1 MIVIALILNAAVLV
15 GAFVFGLVVRRGSR
29 RRCIAACAIALGL
42 CLVKGALLRYP
53 DIETRL
59 FPSPNYVLFSGW
71 NGPLAM
77 LALGAMAG
85 LVRRRRDWL
94 FLILGGVVTVA
105 YVGDHLVGLASAS
118 GLKISPQCESYRCIQ
133 TTPYTCGPAAAATML
148 RAANIATDEQEM
160 ARLCLTREDRGTLD
174 LGLYRGLN
182 LKLQQ
187 VEAAVTV
194 RLVRLTYD
202 DLFTVPKPCL
212 LRVRFGLDHT
222 VVVLGT
228 TDDGLIVFDP
238 AAPHHDRPW
247 DREMLEEEADWSG
260 YAFVFHRLDG
270 GLLAPGPV
278 RLRYGSGQLAAAVP
292 RPLLSGPAVPAAA
305 CGAWVPEASGSVDAA
320 VRRPVR
326 AHGHAGGA
334 DVSRPMSPTAAS
346 PAPGGRPLRGAPAR
360 RSPAI
365 PDL

>member
-1 MIVIALILNAAVLV
+1 MIVLALILNAAVLV
-15 GAFVFGLVVRRGSR
+15 AAFAFGLVVRRGSR
-29 RRCIAACAIALGL
+29 RGCIVACAIALGL

-53 DIETRL
+53 DVETRL
-59 FPSPNYVLFSGW
+59 FPFPDYVLFSGW

-94 FLILGGVVTVA
+94 FLILGGTVTVA
-105 YVGDHLVGLASAS
+105 YFGDYLNGLASAS
-118 GLKISPQCESYRCIQ
+118 GLNISPRSESYRCIQ

-148 RAANIATDEQEM
+148 RAANIVTDEQEM
-160 ARLCLTREDRGTLD
+160 ARLCLTREGRGTLD

-202 DLFTVPKPCL
+202 DLLTVPKPCL

-228 TDDGLIVFDP
+228 QGKRLLVFDP
-238 AAPHHDRPW
+238 AAPYHDRPW
-247 DREMLEEEADWSG
+247 DREMLLEDAGWSG

-270 GLLAPGPV
+270 GSLAPGPV
-278 RLRYGSGQLAAAVP
+278 RLRYRSGQLAAAVP
-292 RPLLSGPAVPAAA
+292 RPVLSGRAVPAA
-305 CGAWVPEASGSVDAA
+305 P
-320 VRRPVR
+320 RP
-326 AHGHAGGA
+326 
-334 DVSRPMSPTAAS
+334 
-346 PAPGGRPLRGAPAR
+346 
-360 RSPAI
+360 
-365 PDL
+365 